1 MAYPYMQ
8 TIDITPSE
16 KDILIDATTMNEPYK
31 HYSESKGSNAGHIL
45 WNSIYMKCLEMSNL
59 ETKGD

>member
-1 MAYPYMQ
+1 MQ

-45 WNSIYMKCLEMSNL
+45 
-59 ETKGD
+59 